1 MKITKVFM
9 TILSVLVLLSFAYSQ
24 PVAQLSYV
32 TNKGK
37 AYLVSQPEIKLV
49 KGQDLASD
57 DVIVLENG
65 AGVRIFFL
73 ELNQSKKFRAPDR
86 VVISDEIE
94 ILKTR
99 RKPINRT
106 EKARA
111 EIGKFVRQY
120 IKPIYNRYAGT
131 RGAQIFKSPMIH
143 DYIMTFR
150 KQPHFIIRGTG
161 EPQKI
166 FIYSSTGDEIGT
178 LTVPATE
185 GILTVQIQ
193 EFQLD
198 FGKTYNWKI
207 AGEKHIGK
215 ISLVLEEL
223 AQEIEETIRSIET
236 DALDKVEAAQSIAAY
251 LFDRGFWTDAYVYA
265 SRGLL
270 EDAENSVLS
279 NLQQA
284 IVSLRPEDAVFR
296 ESLEASEPLLLKY
309 SFHIKKANYLQE
321 IYTGS
326 TVHSGDKM
334 QIRLQASDDCYLFI
348 LNIDASNKLYVLYPI
363 ENQDH
368 FFPGNREIVL
378 PDSNM
383 YYKADEQV
391 GEEKLYL
398 IASRF
403 PLDHLANELD
413 RYFTV
418 VYPETDA
425 LSAMRRFMEMRGFS
439 MIVDKKGETVHD
451 FSKGQ
456 ESFEL
461 TRILKGKGLV
471 VKEIIFEHV
480 K

>member
-150 KQPHFIIRGTG
+150 AKHTTG
-161 EPQKI
+161 K
-166 FIYSSTGDEIGT
+166 
-178 LTVPATE
+178 
-185 GILTVQIQ
+185 
-193 EFQLD
+193 
-198 FGKTYNWKI
+198 
-207 AGEKHIGK
+207 
-215 ISLVLEEL
+215 
-223 AQEIEETIRSIET
+223 
-236 DALDKVEAAQSIAAY
+236 
-251 LFDRGFWTDAYVYA
+251 
-265 SRGLL
+265 
-270 EDAENSVLS
+270 
-279 NLQQA
+279 
-284 IVSLRPEDAVFR
+284 
-296 ESLEASEPLLLKY
+296 
-309 SFHIKKANYLQE
+309 
-321 IYTGS
+321 
-326 TVHSGDKM
+326 
-334 QIRLQASDDCYLFI
+334 
-348 LNIDASNKLYVLYPI
+348 
-363 ENQDH
+363 
-368 FFPGNREIVL
+368 
-378 PDSNM
+378 
-383 YYKADEQV
+383 
-391 GEEKLYL
+391 
-398 IASRF
+398 
-403 PLDHLANELD
+403 
-413 RYFTV
+413 
-418 VYPETDA
+418 
-425 LSAMRRFMEMRGFS
+425 
-439 MIVDKKGETVHD
+439 
-451 FSKGQ
+451 
-456 ESFEL
+456 
-461 TRILKGKGLV
+461 
-471 VKEIIFEHV
+471 
-480 K
+480 